1 MLIDWFTVAAQIVNF
16 LILVG
21 LLKYF
26 LYGPILRAMDQRE
39 EKIASRLK
47 EAEQREQDA
56 EEERRH
62 YQARQEELEE
72 KQDDILARAQE
83 NAEAERQR
91 MMEAAREE
99 VEEVKSR
106 WYEALEREKA
116 TFLQELRQRAGR
128 QVYHITRQ
136 ALEDLA
142 TADLEQQ
149 IVDAFCR
156 RLEDLPDKEREEL
169 RSVLQS
175 GREATVTSAFELS
188 DAARGRI
195 EGIIRNYTPDG
206 VELHYQTSPEIIS
219 GIELKAPG
227 HKIAWSLDHYLESL
241 EAETRQMLEEKISS

>member
-1 MLIDWFTVAAQIVNF
+1 VLIDWFTVAAQIVNF

-26 LYGPILRAMDQRE
+26 LYGRILRAMDQRE
-39 EKIASRLK
+39 ERIATRLT
-47 EAEQREQDA
+47 EAEQREQEA

-62 YQARQEELEE
+62 YQARQNELEQ
-72 KQDDILARAQE
+72 KQSDILDRAREQ
-83 NAEAERQR
+83 AESERKR
-91 MMEAAREE
+91 LMEEAREE
-99 VEEVKSR
+99 VEETKSK
-106 WYEALEREKA
+106 WYDALEREKA

-156 RLEDLPDKEREEL
+156 RLQDLSEEKRQEL
-169 RSVLQS
+169 RSIFRS
-175 GREATVTSAFELS
+175 GHEATITSAFELP
-188 DAARGRI
+188 AEAREKI
-195 EGIIRNYTPDG
+195 EDILKGYGQDG
-206 VELHYQTSPEIIS
+206 LELRYQTSPEVIS

-227 HKIAWSLDHYLESL
+227 HKIAWSLDHYLEAL
-241 EAETRQMLEEKISS
+241 EAETRQMLEEKIS